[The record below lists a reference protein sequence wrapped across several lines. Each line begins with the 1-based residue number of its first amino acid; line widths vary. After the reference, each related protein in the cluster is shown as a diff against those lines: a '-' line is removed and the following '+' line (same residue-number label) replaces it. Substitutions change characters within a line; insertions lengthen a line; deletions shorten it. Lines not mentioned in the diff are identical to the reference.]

1 MGNDEGKNSKPP
13 ISGDNAPIINQ
24 NEGLQ
29 EKDDNEEIKEQTY
42 NLIQDNNHP
51 NNISIINDVFYGNY
65 PIQNHSFDNFEEE
78 NKNGEASP
86 NNDIPNN
93 QKENIKEE
101 MDNKSLSEIYCKHS
115 SFSYDYYMN
124 LIEEP
129 QEISTII
136 HDSFDALNLYNNE
149 INEKEDKH
157 LPEGKNKKW
166 CDDLYIRDV
175 DGELYFQ
182 ELDLDK
188 TLFINEENLSSTK
201 NKSLDKKDLEKIF
214 DVLTNLLNL
223 EDGIAPSDE
232 IKMEIDSEKQ
242 SDKSKE
248 IDNNTYKEKQKIYKN
263 NMNLKEEKKDNCSNI
278 EIKKIAK
285 NMPNNNSNITNSNI
299 TNITNNSS
307 TKSSTLNNITMDLSL
322 INYKKK
328 RKFKVDHSDNSI
340 LNAVEINKS
349 LNNIFCRKR
358 KRIKEKIE
366 VKKIKI
372 EDISKPVFRE
382 FRTYLKKKRIKYKKY
397 FENNKEFWNLSI
409 KNISKIIKNFGIN
422 FY

>member
-29 EKDDNEEIKEQTY
+29 EKDDNEEIKDQTY

-101 MDNKSLSEIYCKHS
+101 MDNKSLSEMYCK
-115 SFSYDYYMN
+115 DNYMN
-124 LIEEP
+124 LSIEEP

-188 TLFINEENLSSTK
+188 TLFINEENLSATK

-248 IDNNTYKEKQKIYKN
+248 IDNNTYKEKPKIYED

-278 EIKKIAK
+278 EIKKI
-285 NMPNNNSNITNSNI
+285 
-299 TNITNNSS
+299 
-307 TKSSTLNNITMDLSL
+307 
-322 INYKKK
+322 
-328 RKFKVDHSDNSI
+328 
-340 LNAVEINKS
+340 
-349 LNNIFCRKR
+349 
-358 KRIKEKIE
+358 EKICQ
-366 VKKIKI
+366 
-372 EDISKPVFRE
+372 
-382 FRTYLKKKRIKYKKY
+382 
-397 FENNKEFWNLSI
+397 
-409 KNISKIIKNFGIN
+409 IIIQI
-422 FY
+422 